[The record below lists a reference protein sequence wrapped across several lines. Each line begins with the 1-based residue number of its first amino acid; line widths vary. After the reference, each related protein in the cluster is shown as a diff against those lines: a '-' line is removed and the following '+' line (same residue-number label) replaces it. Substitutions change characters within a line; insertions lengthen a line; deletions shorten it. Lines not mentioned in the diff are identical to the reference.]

1 MINLPNRISID
12 PAICGGKPC
21 IKGTRMRVHDVLG
34 LLAAGAS
41 RNEIREDYPYIA
53 DADITAAIEYAQAVL
68 NERPEAAE

>member
-1 MINLPNRISID
+1 MTNLRNRISID

-41 RNEIREDYPYIA
+41 RQEILDDYPYLV
-53 DADITAAIEYAQAVL
+53 DEDITAVLEYAQSHL
-68 NERPEAAE
+68 ERHAQAAE

>member
-1 MINLPNRISID
+1 MTDLHDRISID

-41 RNEIREDYPYIA
+41 RDEILEDYPYIA
-53 DADITAAIEYAQAVL
+53 DEDITAAIEYAQAAL
-68 NERPEAAE
+68 DERPEAAE